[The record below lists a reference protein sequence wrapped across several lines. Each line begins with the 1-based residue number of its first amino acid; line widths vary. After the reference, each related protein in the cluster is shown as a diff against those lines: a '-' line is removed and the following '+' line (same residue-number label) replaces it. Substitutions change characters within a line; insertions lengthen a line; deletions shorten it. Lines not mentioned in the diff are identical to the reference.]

1 MSKKKFKETKL
12 GKLVGKIAPGV
23 MGVAGDLLPD
33 AGVLGIVKNLI
44 DKDDKIK
51 PEDKAVIHDQIKE
64 LYQLEVAD
72 RDSARKREVEI
83 AKTGKTDYMHYLTG
97 VIGLGCF
104 CFMIYAIV
112 YLEIPESN
120 KEVWINLIGIVQG
133 IVLSIFGF
141 YYGSAVKGNK

>member
-1 MSKKKFKETKL
+1 MSKPKKKFRDTKV
-12 GKLVGKIAPGV
+12 GKLIGKIAPNV
-23 MGVAGDLLPD
+23 LGVAGDLLPD
-33 AGVLGIVKNLI
+33 AGVLGIVKNII

-64 LYQLEVAD
+64 LYELEVAD

-83 AKTGKTDYMHYLTG
+83 AKTGKTDYMHIATG
-97 VIGLGCF
+97 LIGLGCF

-120 KEVWINLIGIVQG
+120 KEVWINLIGIIKG
-133 IVLSIFGF
+133 IVL
-141 YYGSAVKGNK
+141 